1 MKMMTKIVKFLKKYT
16 DTIIIYFLLPIFILM
31 CSDEGRKVIP
41 TLLVLE
47 VVWVVFGY
55 ISEIILK
62 AYIKEKDKKNNSR
75 IYLYAYI
82 FMWIICILISILIRK
97 VME

>member
-1 MKMMTKIVKFLKKYT
+1 MKIMTKIAKFLKKYL
-16 DTIIIYFLLPIFILM
+16 DTILIYLLLPLIILM

-47 VVWVVFGY
+47 VVWVIFGY

-62 AYIKEKDKKNNSR
+62 AYIQEKDKKNNSK

-82 FMWIICILISILIRK
+82 FMWIICILISIIIRK
-97 VME
+97 VMA